1 MNILRSEKWIAI
13 YESLWIKDGRRPVYE
28 LHTRREPTIAGQK
41 NRWRK
46 FLHEELRGRHTPF
59 STWLHR
65 SGTPAG
71 WWSLSRLHHD
81 ALTEPLFP
89 RWLFALCK
97 TEIERANGFRP
108 ILVERPIKKVRRPAF
123 SAEEARIKV
132 RKLPLLIGSLIGPHE
147 PWHESSLR

>member
-1 MNILRSEKWIAI
+1 MDEGLYMNCIREESQPLPDRRIVGGNFYTKN
-13 YESLWIKDGRRPVYE
+13 YEED
-28 LHTRREPTIAGQK
+28 
-41 NRWRK
+41 
-46 FLHEELRGRHTPF
+46 TPF

-65 SGTPAG
+65 SDTPAG